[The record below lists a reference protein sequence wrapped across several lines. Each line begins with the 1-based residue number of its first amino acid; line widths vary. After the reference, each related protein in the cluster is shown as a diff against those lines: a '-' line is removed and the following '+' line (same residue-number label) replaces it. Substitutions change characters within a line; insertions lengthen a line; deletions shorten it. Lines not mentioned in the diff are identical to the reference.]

1 MNDLAAY
8 AIRRTFQSIF
18 IVLAVT
24 IMLFAI
30 MHMMPGDPI
39 QLIDNPRLDEATTAK
54 LRARWGLDKP
64 AVIQYIYWLGNVVQ
78 GDLGRS
84 ITNGQSVSVLLAA
97 RLPATLQLTLS
108 ALLLQYIIAVPLG
121 LLAGYRQGSF
131 FDKSAVVVTSIL
143 RAIPFFWLGIIMIL
157 IFAVTF
163 RILPVSGYW
172 GMKSLI
178 LPVLTLTLP
187 TLADTLRLTRS
198 EVLEVLREK
207 HVTTAVAKGL
217 RRRAVILRHV
227 LLNAMVPVT
236 VMFFLSV
243 PWLIGG
249 SVIVETIFAW
259 PGTGRLLWKAI
270 SAQDYPVVQGIIL
283 MISLLTVISTTIGD
297 ILTGLIDPRIR
308 AELGGRAA

>member
-1 MNDLAAY
+1 MNDLSAY
-8 AIRRTFQSIF
+8 ALRRLFQSVF

-24 IMLFAI
+24 VMLFAI

-39 QLIDNPRLDEATTAK
+39 QLIDSPRLDAETTAK

-64 AVIQYIYWLGNVVQ
+64 AAVQYLYWLGNVLR

-84 ITNGQSVSVLLAA
+84 ITNGQSVTVLLAA
-97 RLPATLQLTLS
+97 RLPATLHITLA
-108 ALLLQYIIAVPLG
+108 ALLLQYLLAVPLG
-121 LLAGYRQGSF
+121 LMAGYHQGSA
-131 FDKSAVVVTSIL
+131 FDRISVTVTSVL
-143 RAIPFFWLGIIMIL
+143 RAIPFFWLGILLII

-163 RILPVSGYW
+163 RLLPVSGYR
-172 GMKSLI
+172 GFSSLI

-217 RRRAVILRHV
+217 GQRLVILRHV
-227 LLNAMVPVT
+227 LRNALVPVT

-283 MISLLTVISTTIGD
+283 LISLLTVISTTIGD
-297 ILTGLIDPRIR
+297 ILTGLLDPRIR
-308 AELGGRAA
+308 AELGGRRP

>member
-1 MNDLAAY
+1 
-8 AIRRTFQSIF
+8 
-18 IVLAVT
+18 
-24 IMLFAI
+24 

-39 QLIDNPRLDEATTAK
+39 QLIDSPRLDEETTAR

-64 AVIQYIYWLGNVVQ
+64 AALQYLYWLFNVLK

-97 RLPATLQLTLS
+97 RLPATLHITFA
-108 ALLLQYIIAVPLG
+108 ALLLQYLVAVPLG
-121 LLAGYRQGSF
+121 LMAGYRQGSA
-131 FDKSAVVVTSIL
+131 FDKLSVTVTSIL
-143 RAIPFFWLGIIMIL
+143 RAIPYFWLGILLII
-157 IFAVTF
+157 IFAVYL
-163 RILPVSGYW
+163 RLLPVSGYR
-172 GMKSLI
+172 GLSSLI

-187 TLADTLRLTRS
+187 ALADTLRLTRS
-198 EVLEVLREK
+198 EVLEVMREK

-217 RRRAVILRHV
+217 GQRLVILRHI
-227 LLNAMVPVT
+227 LRNALVPVT

-283 MISLLTVISTTIGD
+283 LITLLTVISTTIGD
-297 ILTGLIDPRIR
+297 ILTGLLDPRIR
-308 AELGGRAA
+308 AELGGRSV

>member
-8 AIRRTFQSIF
+8 AIRRIFQSVF

-24 IMLFAI
+24 ILLFAI

-39 QLIDNPRLDEATTAK
+39 QLIDSPRLDEATTAK

-64 AVIQYIYWLGNVVQ
+64 PVVQYLYWLLNVLQ

-84 ITNGQSVSVLLAA
+84 ITNGQSVSILLAA
-97 RLPATLQLTLS
+97 RLPATLHITLT
-108 ALLLQYIIAVPLG
+108 ALLLQYLVAVPLG
-121 LLAGYRQGSF
+121 LMAGYHQGSV
-131 FDKSAVVVTSIL
+131 FDRMAVGITSVL
-143 RAIPFFWLGIIMIL
+143 RAIPYFWLGILLII
-157 IFAVTF
+157 IFAVSF
-163 RILPVSGYW
+163 RVLPVSGYR
-172 GMKSLI
+172 GFQSLI

-187 TLADTLRLTRS
+187 ALADTLRLTRS

-217 RRRAVILRHV
+217 RSRLVLLRHV
-227 LLNAMVPVT
+227 LRNALVPVT

-283 MISLLTVISTTIGD
+283 LITVLTVVSTTIGD
-297 ILTGLIDPRIR
+297 ILTGMLDPRIR
-308 AELGGRAA
+308 AELGGRVA

>member
-1 MNDLAAY
+1 MNDLTAY
-8 AIRRTFQSIF
+8 AIRRIFQSVF

-24 IMLFAI
+24 ILLFAI

-39 QLIDNPRLDEATTAK
+39 QLIDSPRLDEATTAK

-64 AVIQYIYWLGNVVQ
+64 PVVQYLYWLLNVLK

-97 RLPATLQLTLS
+97 RLPATLHITLT
-108 ALLLQYIIAVPLG
+108 ALLLQYLVAVPLG
-121 LLAGYRQGSF
+121 LMAGYHQGSV
-131 FDKSAVVVTSIL
+131 FDRLAVSVTSVL
-143 RAIPFFWLGIIMIL
+143 RAIPYFWLGILL
-157 IFAVTF
+157 IIVFAVSF
-163 RILPVSGYW
+163 RLLPVSGYR
-172 GMKSLI
+172 GFQSLI

-187 TLADTLRLTRS
+187 ALADTLRLTRS

-217 RRRAVILRHV
+217 RPQMVLLRHV
-227 LLNAMVPVT
+227 LRNALVPVT

-283 MISLLTVISTTIGD
+283 LITLLTVISTTIGD
-297 ILTGLIDPRIR
+297 ILTGLLDPRIR
-308 AELGGRAA
+308 AELGGRVA

>member
-1 MNDLAAY
+1 MNDLTAY
-8 AIRRTFQSIF
+8 AIRRTFQSVF

-39 QLIDNPRLDEATTAK
+39 QLIDSPRLDEATTAK

-64 AVIQYIYWLGNVVQ
+64 AAVQYVYWLANVFK

-84 ITNGQSVSVLLAA
+84 ITNGQSVTVLLAA
-97 RLPATLQLTLS
+97 RLPATLHITLT
-108 ALLLQYIIAVPLG
+108 ALLLQYLVAVPLG
-121 LLAGYRQGSF
+121 LMAGYHQGSA
-131 FDKSAVVVTSIL
+131 FDRISVTVTSIL
-143 RAIPFFWLGIIMIL
+143 RAIPYFWLGILLMIL
-157 IFAVTF
+157 FAVYLKV
-163 RILPVSGYW
+163 LPVSGYR
-172 GMKSLI
+172 GFQSLI

-187 TLADTLRLTRS
+187 ALADTLRLTRS

-217 RRRAVILRHV
+217 GERLVVLRHV
-227 LLNAMVPVT
+227 LRNALVPVT

-283 MISLLTVISTTIGD
+283 MISLLTVVSTTIGD
-297 ILTGLIDPRIR
+297 ILTGLLDPRIR
-308 AELGGRAA
+308 AELGGRRI

>member
-1 MNDLAAY
+1 MNDLTSY
-8 AIRRTFQSIF
+8 AIRRLTQSVF

-24 IMLFAI
+24 IILFAI

-39 QLIDNPRLDEATTAK
+39 QLIDNPRLDVETTAK
-54 LRARWGLDKP
+54 LRARWGLDRP
-64 AVIQYIYWLGNVVQ
+64 APIQYLYWLGNVLR

-97 RLPATLQLTLS
+97 RLPATLNLTLT
-108 ALLLQYIIAVPLG
+108 ALLLQYLVAVPLG
-121 LLAGYRQGSF
+121 LIAGYWQGSV
-131 FDKSAVVVTSIL
+131 FDKGSVMVTSVL
-143 RAIPFFWLGIIMIL
+143 RAIPYFWLGIILMIVFSVSL
-157 IFAVTF
+157 
-163 RILPVSGYW
+163 RLLPVSGYR
-172 GMKSLI
+172 GFKSLI

-187 TLADTLRLTRS
+187 ALADTLRLTRS

-217 RRRAVILRHV
+217 KQKIVIIRHV
-227 LLNAMVPVT
+227 LRNALVPVT
-236 VMFFLSV
+236 VMFFLSL

-283 MISLLTVISTTIGD
+283 MITLLTVISTTIGD
-297 ILTGLIDPRIR
+297 ILTGLLDPRIR
-308 AELGGRAA
+308 VELGGRSV